1 MKRRT
6 ISCLTVAA
14 LLFAWATM
22 AAAQKTPK
30 PRNVTTAPL
39 GGGYVSEWTGKIML
53 RLPGKQFSKPKRG
66 EQLPVGT
73 LIQTGTGIMVLTL
86 KDDSQILVRPHTR
99 LILEQPKR
107 GDWEYLK
114 VLVGWIRAYI
124 THRTGGAPPFELG
137 TPSAVVAVR
146 GTRFNVIVNR
156 MGTTEVDDFTG
167 LVEVAGIGIQGKSV
181 FVRPG
186 YSTRVA
192 VGHAPITPVP
202 TYDIRPGASPPNS
215 SVAADFS
222 REAREDTLADLAAER
237 NEGQESEMNEAE
249 TESTETAD
257 SPSSETGDGTP
268 N

>member
-6 ISCLTVAA
+6 LSSLTVAA
-14 LLFAWATM
+14 LLFAWAAM
-22 AAAQKTPK
+22 AAAQVTPK
-30 PRNVTTAPL
+30 PQKASAAPL
-39 GGGYVSEWTGKIML
+39 GGGFVTEWSGKIRL
-53 RLPGKQFSKPKRG
+53 RLPGQQFSKPKRG
-66 EQLPVGT
+66 ERLPVGT
-73 LIQTGTGIMVLTL
+73 LIETDTGIMVLTL

-99 LILEQPKR
+99 LILKQPKR

-114 VLVGWIRAYI
+114 VLIGWIRAYI

-137 TPSAVVAVR
+137 TPSAIVAVR

-156 MGTTEVDDFTG
+156 LGTTEVDVFTG
-167 LVEVAGIGIQGKSV
+167 LVEVAGIGIPGKSV
-181 FVRPG
+181 LVRPG

-192 VGHAPITPVP
+192 VGQAPITPVP

-222 REAREDTLADLAAER
+222 REAREDSLADFAAER
-237 NEGQESEMNEAE
+237 NESQESEMNESE
-249 TESTETAD
+249 TERGESTG

-268 N
+268 